1 MAEKEGYD
9 VLRLIEH
16 GQTCYISSE
25 YAGGKVLAGWL
36 KIHPN
41 ITKERLYLLIRDI
54 TNQLCMIH
62 RCRKKPYYQ
71 FVNPYSIVITEEGEV
86 YFLDLEAGSN
96 EERLRLMQK
105 RAVREAFLPP
115 EEPYYQKAS
124 LELDIYGLG
133 KTIQYVLAMAKP
145 IPALCKREE
154 RKFLRIISRCLNNNS
169 RMSYKNISDIRRSI
183 PRYIQ
188 KTKPDIR
195 VKKKVLFVCA
205 AISFLAAV
213 WKINGTEK
221 NPLMIPEEL
230 ELSEAGEAAGE
241 DKKDEDTEVMM
252 SDERELRIE
261 LAILYILNVEDYE
274 KGLEYLKRIGSEYVS
289 ARNLRA
295 AARALLGDKRELTEL
310 AEGSEM
316 ELRELENSI
325 SEDQLLGYYQCLLK
339 GYALLD
345 TEQASRIVL
354 SLGESCME
362 RLEEDREES
371 RESGE
376 SSAKETEIRRYM
388 AAASEKIGEFEEA
401 AHICEEMLKLEE
413 DEEKR
418 EELYCKTAMLY
429 EECGQNG
436 KAGDICVQG
445 IKELSDSEELRVMH
459 IRMLYEDASVDRAF
473 CAQMTEEYVRQ
484 MPGLQENEDFQ
495 KLRFTY
501 MPEDEG

>member
-1 MAEKEGYD
+1 
-9 VLRLIEH
+9 
-16 GQTCYISSE
+16 
-25 YAGGKVLAGWL
+25 
-36 KIHPN
+36 
-41 ITKERLYLLIRDI
+41 
-54 TNQLCMIH
+54 
-62 RCRKKPYYQ
+62 
-71 FVNPYSIVITEEGEV
+71 
-86 YFLDLEAGSN
+86 
-96 EERLRLMQK
+96 
-105 RAVREAFLPP
+105 
-115 EEPYYQKAS
+115 
-124 LELDIYGLG
+124 
-133 KTIQYVLAMAKP
+133 
-145 IPALCKREE
+145 
-154 RKFLRIISRCLNNNS
+154 
-169 RMSYKNISDIRRSI
+169 
-183 PRYIQ
+183 
-188 KTKPDIR
+188 
-195 VKKKVLFVCA
+195 
-205 AISFLAAV
+205 
-213 WKINGTEK
+213 
-221 NPLMIPEEL
+221 
-230 ELSEAGEAAGE
+230 
-241 DKKDEDTEVMM
+241 
-252 SDERELRIE
+252 
-261 LAILYILNVEDYE
+261 
-274 KGLEYLKRIGSEYVS
+274 
-289 ARNLRA
+289 
-295 AARALLGDKRELTEL
+295 
-310 AEGSEM
+310 M
-316 ELRELENSI
+316 ELRELEGSI

-401 AHICEEMLKLEE
+401 AHICEELLKLEE